1 MALAMRCSHLKQMSN
16 DNDEHDEDDNDE
28 DDVTQHSNNVL
39 MVDEPTDNEAPEPRS
54 TCPRSLRS
62 PVAPSPPPPAAAGR
76 RKRYHIEEEE
86 EKVEEEGEAEEVE
99 EEDEEEEEGM

>member
-1 MALAMRCSHLKQMSN
+1 MRCVGSHLKQISN

-28 DDVTQHSNNVL
+28 DDVTQQHSNDVL
-39 MVDEPTDNEAPEPRS
+39 MVDEPTDEVPEPRS
-54 TCPRSLRS
+54 TCLRSLRS
-62 PVAPSPPPPAAAGR
+62 PGVPSPPPPAAAGR

-86 EKVEEEGEAEEVE
+86 VEEEGKAEEKE